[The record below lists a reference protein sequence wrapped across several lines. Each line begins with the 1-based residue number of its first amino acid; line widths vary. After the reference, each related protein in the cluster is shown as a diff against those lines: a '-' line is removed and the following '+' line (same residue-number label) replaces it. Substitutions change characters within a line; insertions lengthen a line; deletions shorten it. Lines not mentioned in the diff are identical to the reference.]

1 MLNRGEADY
10 RARNGFRTLPLKFE
24 HIFMVMTL
32 ADVAS
37 DSSIEMTGDE
47 MLKISEE
54 ISRQFSPDQ
63 GALAAV
69 QPGQA
74 AAAQPEAASP
84 SEPRY
89 GGFSYRDLQ
98 AIGRDINQR
107 FAPKAGSA
115 APEILL
121 LPVDPHHLYAYWDVG
136 RSLMP
141 TAAENHAHKPLTLR
155 IYWRPDA
162 GVCSTRSPIWF
173 DVPAE
178 PSSNRTK
185 VRLPID
191 DTYYSAD
198 LGKLKPDH
206 SLEILAHSNLIHV
219 PTAPGR
225 KRVAAPAPAQDVSE
239 GEALAL
245 SDRMLPASKSQGEGF
260 PEGWSIKLHVGD
272 QVPPYPEFSKLSL
285 ELMNLFNASRI
296 DAELIPEFALTREPE
311 SPCKNAS
318 GLGL

>member
-1 MLNRGEADY
+1 M
-10 RARNGFRTLPLKFE
+10 TLPDL
-24 HIFMVMTL
+24 
-32 ADVAS
+32 AS
-37 DSSIEMTGDE
+37 DSSIELTGDE

-69 QPGQA
+69 QPVPA
-74 AAAQPEAASP
+74 ASGLPEAALS
-84 SEPRY
+84 SASRY
-89 GGFSYRDLQ
+89 GDFSYRDLQ
-98 AIGRDINQR
+98 AIGRDISQR

-136 RSLMP
+136 RSLVP
-141 TAAENHAHKPLTLR
+141 AAAGNYAHKPLTLR

-162 GVCSTRSPIWF
+162 GEGDTRSHVWF

-198 LGKLKPDH
+198 LGRLKPDH

-225 KRVAAPAPAQDVSE
+225 KRAAPPAP
-239 GEALAL
+239 AL
-245 SDRMLPASKSQGEGF
+245 SDRSQGEGF

-272 QVPPYPEFSKLSL
+272 RVSPYPEFNRLSL